1 MTEDKLYEMAMQCV
15 KRSTEGCSCECN
27 LCEFNISEYIP
38 DAKKAALLKK
48 AAYTDYIS
56 RQGEFEKNNDE
67 LEIRKNK
74 LKNIFLLFIP
84 FIVLFVVIGII
95 WCLRGCLKI

>member
-38 DAKKAALLKK
+38 DAKKAALLKTT
-48 AAYTDYIS
+48 AYTDYIS
-56 RQGEFEKNNDE
+56 RQGVLKKAQEN
-67 LEIRKNK
+67 LEVKIKSMLLLSIK
-74 LKNIFLLFIP
+74 L
-84 FIVLFVVIGII
+84 IVLCIVIGLVI
-95 WCLRGCLKI
+95 WGCRSCLDVG